1 MSWEKILKDAEEGG
15 KDWQKTYYE
24 KDAEEGETELRL
36 KMERRG
42 IDESA
47 IDESIMRVKAQ
58 VIDGKIKFSEKK
70 VFLMVEKIYQIR
82 IKQLFG

>member
-1 MSWEKILKDAEEGG
+1 MSWKEIIKEEN
-15 KDWQKTYYE
+15 WQKTYYE

-36 KMERRG
+36 EMERRG

-58 VIDGKIKFSEKK
+58 VIDGKIKFSEKE
-70 VFLMVEKIYQIR
+70 VFLIVEKIYQRR

>member
-15 KDWQKTYYE
+15 KGWQNTYYE

-47 IDESIMRVKAQ
+47 IHESIMRVKAQ

>member
-1 MSWEKILKDAEEGG
+1 MSWKDIVKEEN
-15 KDWQKTYYE
+15 WQKTYYE

-36 KMERRG
+36 KMKRRG

>member
-1 MSWEKILKDAEEGG
+1 MSWKEIIKEEN
-15 KDWQKTYYE
+15 WQKTYYE

-36 KMERRG
+36 KMKRRG

-58 VIDGKIKFSEKK
+58 VIDGKIKFSEKE
-70 VFLMVEKIYQIR
+70 VFLIVEKIYQRR

>member
-1 MSWEKILKDAEEGG
+1 MGFRMSWKDIVKEEN
-15 KDWQKTYYE
+15 WQKTYYE

-36 KMERRG
+36 KMKRRG

-70 VFLMVEKIYQIR
+70 VFLIVEKIYQRR